1 MKRFDWAL
9 FVLPTVLIVA
19 SIGFGQS
26 SIRDI
31 DAYAKKLDS
40 FSRLHKSS
48 AITAADVSD
57 YQTKSADDWRVFK
70 TQAAFRSYTKKNEV
84 YTTADNWK
92 QNGKLVKSEFGYSSP
107 SGDWSQ
113 AVGNYFR
120 PDGSLA
126 KASSEMRTFVN
137 NCVIKKNFYYDASG
151 KLISKTAKYFDV
163 RTNRPKKP
171 CEAMGSGEVTYYTS
185 VSKLP
190 FAKLIP

>member
-1 MKRFDWAL
+1 MKRFDLAP
-9 FVLPTVLIVA
+9 FVFLIVVAIA

-26 SIRDI
+26 SIREI

-40 FSRLHKSS
+40 LSRLHKSA

-57 YQTKSADDWRVFK
+57 YRTKSSDDWRVFK

-92 QNGKLVKSEFGYSSP
+92 QNGKIVKSEFGYSSP

-113 AVGNYFR
+113 SVDNYFR

-126 KASSEMRTFVN
+126 KAASEMRTFVN
-137 NCVIKKNFYYDASG
+137 DCVIKKNFYYDAIG
-151 KLISKTAKYFDV
+151 NLISKTAKYFDV

-171 CEAMGSGEVTYYTS
+171 CEAMNSGDVTYYTS
-185 VSKLP
+185 ASKLP
-190 FAKLIP
+190 FAKLMP

>member
-1 MKRFDWAL
+1 MKRFKLSL
-9 FVLPTVLIVA
+9 FVFLTVLIV
-19 SIGFGQS
+19 SPTGFGQS
-26 SIRDI
+26 SIREI

-40 FSRLHKSS
+40 FSRLHKSA

-57 YQTKSADDWRVFK
+57 YRTKLADDWRVFK
-70 TQAAFRSYTKKNEV
+70 TQAAFRTYTKKNEV
-84 YTTADNWK
+84 YTMADNWK
-92 QNGKLVKSEFGYSSP
+92 QNGRVVKSEFGYSSP

-120 PDGSLA
+120 SDGSLA

-137 NCVIKKNFYYDASG
+137 NCVIKKSFYYDASG

-171 CEAMGSGEVTYYTS
+171 CEAMNSGDVTYYTS

-190 FAKLIP
+190 FAKLLQ

>member
-1 MKRFDWAL
+1 ML
-9 FVLPTVLIVA
+9 FVLPTVFIVA

-26 SIRDI
+26 SVRDI
-31 DAYAKKLDS
+31 DAYANKLDS
-40 FSRLHKSS
+40 FSRLHKSA

-57 YQTKSADDWRVFK
+57 YRTKSADDWRVFK

-120 PDGSLA
+120 SDGSLA

-137 NCVIKKNFYYDASG
+137 NCVIKKNFYYDANG

-163 RTNRPKKP
+163 RTNRPKRP

-190 FAKLIP
+190 FAKLMP